1 MSFLSRLGS
10 IRAVVAVLSAVTGL
24 QMAFIAFTNI
34 TDFATNQAFVIHVL
48 AMDTTFKSPHTM
60 WRAITS
66 TGLADAAYIAI
77 IVWEAIS
84 AVVLI
89 AAFVGWL
96 RGRTP
101 GARQLS
107 IIGWLMWVL
116 LFGCGFIVIGGEW
129 FEMWES
135 HTWNGLQPAL
145 QNLIIASAGLIL
157 TALVDRT
164 PASGE
169 TVTAS

>member
-1 MSFLSRLGS
+1 MRFLVRLGS

-24 QMAFIAFTNI
+24 QMAFIAFGNI
-34 TDFATNQAFVIHVL
+34 TDFGTNQAFVIHVL

-60 WRAITS
+60 WRAITN
-66 TGLADAAYIAI
+66 TGVADAAYIAI

-89 AAFVGWL
+89 AAFVAWL
-96 RGRTP
+96 RGRTT

-145 QNLIIASAGLIL
+145 QNLIIASVGLIL
-157 TALVDRT
+157 TALVQRE
-164 PASGE
+164 PAE
-169 TVTAS
+169 R